1 VVNPGNVEAYAGL
14 GELSRAG
21 GDLTGAK
28 ASFEKALATSPSY
41 SPALLGLADT
51 EWDLGERASA
61 QRHYRTLVSNA
72 SSPPE
77 RAKARAAG
85 AAPTGGSTGTT
96 APAPTSTIKT
106 LTSADLPPPA
116 PPPKPAE

>member
-1 VVNPGNVEAYAGL
+1 MVNPGNVEAYAGL

-21 GDLTGAK
+21 GDLAGAK

-51 EWDLGERASA
+51 EWDLGDKAAA
-61 QRHYRTLVSNA
+61 QRHYRALVSNA

-77 RAKARAAG
+77 RAKARAAPPG
-85 AAPTGGSTGTT
+85 ATE
-96 APAPTSTIKT
+96 PAPTSTIKT
-106 LTSADLPPPA
+106 LTSADFPPPA
-116 PPPKPAE
+116 PPPKAAE